1 MSSIEE
7 TSLSPHSQ
15 HTDHEV
21 NSEQP
26 MLLLT
31 RGVPTLSRS
40 HGIPTMSRSSYST
53 VSMFSVLH
61 TTNKS
66 KLKTRAF
73 ILNIHLAERS
83 CPS

>member
-61 TTNKS
+61 ATIKS